1 MTNDSTFAC
10 SLCKQQWW
18 ILWTFYFLWKKPIF
32 FLKKN
37 STLKNALTKCE
48 IIISQSIYN
57 LCTLLFFPF
66 VSFSVQFFF
75 TAFKVVYTSF
85 YPNTRQIY
93 TQAFCISQKKNLCT
107 VTHCTIEILTY
118 LFSVVLFISEAH
130 GISPASS
137 TKACVHVRRD
147 GIVCSNL
154 SSQHYMFTF
163 VSRNVILLFDFWRT
177 ESRSDVNCS
186 CSLAHWIRYSLYFC
200 RSLRLWE
207 YGRAITGGA

>member
-1 MTNDSTFAC
+1 MKLSSPNQYTICAHF
-10 SLCKQQWW
+10 
-18 ILWTFYFLWKKPIF
+18 FF
-32 FLKKN
+32 FL
-37 STLKNALTKCE
+37 L
-48 IIISQSIYN
+48 
-57 LCTLLFFPF
+57 FPF
-66 VSFSVQFFF
+66 RFSSFLQLSKWCIHLSILIQG
-75 TAFKVVYTSF
+75 KLYTSLLHI
-85 YPNTRQIY
+85 PK
-93 TQAFCISQKKNLCT
+93 KKNLCT